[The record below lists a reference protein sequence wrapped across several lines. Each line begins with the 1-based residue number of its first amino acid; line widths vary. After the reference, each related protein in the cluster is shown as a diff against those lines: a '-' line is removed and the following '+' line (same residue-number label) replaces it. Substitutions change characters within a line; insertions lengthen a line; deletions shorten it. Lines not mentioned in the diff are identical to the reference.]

1 MVPDICC
8 IVSVIIFHFGPFF
21 PLLLPKQPQKWK
33 SKSKTQTYYPFM
45 YVYQKLLS
53 DGVRFLRYGAW
64 QMHLLFLILGYFLP
78 FYYPNRQKYQNFE
91 KILKKAWEYHHFTY
105 VYQKTMI
112 RWCRVP
118 EICSAADGQTDRRTE
133 KVTYRGG
140 CPT

>member
-8 IVSVIIFHFGPFF
+8 IVGVIIFHFGPFF
-21 PLLLPKQPQKWK
+21 HLLLPKQPQKSK

-78 FYYPNRQKYQNFE
+78 FYYLNSQKYQNFE
-91 KILKKAWEYHHFTY
+91 KILKKA
-105 VYQKTMI
+105 
-112 RWCRVP
+112 
-118 EICSAADGQTDRRTE
+118 
-133 KVTYRGG
+133 
-140 CPT
+140 